1 VVSDK
6 LAGISTFMIAAE
18 AGSFSAAGE
27 QLHLTRAAVS
37 NAVARLEKR
46 LGVRLFQRTTRSFA
60 LTEDGQLFYE
70 HCSRALAE
78 IDSVVASFSS
88 RRD

>member
-1 VVSDK
+1 MSDK
-6 LAGISTFMIAAE
+6 LAGIPTFMIAAE

-46 LGVRLFQRTTRSFA
+46 LGVRLFLRTTRSFA
-60 LTEDGQLFYE
+60 LTEDGLLFKE
-70 HCSRALAE
+70 HCTRAMAE
-78 IDSVVASFSS
+78 IESVVASFDS

>member
-1 VVSDK
+1 MSDK
-6 LAGISTFMIAAE
+6 LAGISTFMIVAE
-18 AGSFSAAGE
+18 AGGFSAGGE
-27 QLHLTRAAVS
+27 RLNLTRAAVS

-60 LTEDGQLFYE
+60 STEDGQLFYE
-70 HCSRALAE
+70 HCNRALAE
-78 IDSVVASFSS
+78 IESVIALFDL